1 MQENKKKVAAI
12 AAIKMA
18 VEMNNED
25 DRQLIRPTE
34 PTAWTQ
40 WGRQTTMVNRNLAQ
54 RRLNKR

>member
-1 MQENKKKVAAI
+1 MLENIKKVAVI

-18 VEMNNED
+18 VEMNNEVGG
-25 DRQLIRPTE
+25 QLVRPTE